1 MNNVSNFFSFP
12 FRYKQEKD
20 CSWTDTSTVLRHCS
34 HPPHHLLL
42 WLVASSSCQHGKYVP
57 PLAVPLTSTLD
68 HHHGEKTQKEIN
80 LAAQAVCS
88 MDSFLELWTWNA
100 VSSPLTLN
108 QVLAAHFSSVSAR
121 LMLELYWSASNR
133 YLVLRYNSKML
144 LLPVWASML
153 LGLLVGFLP
162 LVGMEPTGG
171 AKSGSDHATN
181 SEPLPSS
188 SGSNCSSQ
196 LTLKLEFSSKVVEH
210 GKTSVEDDFGCVSV
224 SCI

>member
-1 MNNVSNFFSFP
+1 MIGLNNVSYFFSFP

-20 CSWTDTSTVLRHCS
+20 CSWTDTSIVLRNCS

-42 WLVASSSCQHGKYVP
+42 LLVASSSCQHGKYVP

-108 QVLAAHFSSVSAR
+108 QVLAAHFSSVSAH

-133 YLVLRYNSKML
+133 YLVLRHNSKCSCFL
-144 LLPVWASML
+144 CGHPCFWGCWWASYL
-153 LGLLVGFLP
+153 WWGWNQQAEPNLALTTPPTLSRSLRHPGLTAP
-162 LVGMEPTGG
+162 
-171 AKSGSDHATN
+171 
-181 SEPLPSS
+181 PS
-188 SGSNCSSQ
+188 
-196 LTLKLEFSSKVVEH
+196 
-210 GKTSVEDDFGCVSV
+210 
-224 SCI
+224 